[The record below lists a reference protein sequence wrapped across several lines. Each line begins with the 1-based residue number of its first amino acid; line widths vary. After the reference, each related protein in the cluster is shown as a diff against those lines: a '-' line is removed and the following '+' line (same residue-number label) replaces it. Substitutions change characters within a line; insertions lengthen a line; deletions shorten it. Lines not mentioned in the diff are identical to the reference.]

1 MEIVTSRKGCLIRL
15 KWNVRNINKHTIGS
29 AELIRIFP
37 LRKEISPGLSFQSC
51 YYGDARK
58 IEATRDVEIA
68 TRYIRGKSLR
78 SKWKQITHLHW
89 RCYAPMQIGL
99 IMKRN
104 ALNEYPF
111 CVFKW
116 KI

>member
-1 MEIVTSRKGCLIRL
+1 MEIITWRKGILIRP
-15 KWNVRNINKHTIGS
+15 KWNVRNINKRTIGS
-29 AELIRIFP
+29 VEFIRIFP
-37 LRKEISPGLSFQSC
+37 LRKEISLGLSFQSC

-58 IEATRDVEIA
+58 IEVTRDVEIA
-68 TRYIRGKSLR
+68 TRYIHGKSLR
-78 SKWKQITHLHW
+78 SKWKQITHLRS

-99 IMKRN
+99 IMKKN

-111 CVFKW
+111 CVFMR